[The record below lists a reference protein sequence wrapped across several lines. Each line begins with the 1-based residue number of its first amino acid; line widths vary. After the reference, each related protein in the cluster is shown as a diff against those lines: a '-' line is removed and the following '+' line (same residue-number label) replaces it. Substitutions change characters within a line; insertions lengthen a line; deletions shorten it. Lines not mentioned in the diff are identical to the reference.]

1 MNQFKTVDVEFW
13 SLDIVFKSLIYSVFI
28 ASYSNITSLDIT
40 KKNTQT
46 VNRMAE
52 NDYPGNNLLL
62 VKMEKKVTEEWR

>member
-1 MNQFKTVDVEFW
+1 MF
-13 SLDIVFKSLIYSVFI
+13 SLQVIPISLLLI
-28 ASYSNITSLDIT
+28 LQ

-62 VKMEKKVTEEWR
+62 VKMEKKVTEE